1 MLAILRDTGLGYILG
16 LFSPTRDE
24 TLYLEPTSLRW
35 QYQPHEA
42 PNGRRGFPQNCI
54 IVTDR
59 STPNRSSHPR
69 GRNSQLSKR
78 DGDFVEKVE
87 EGTTDNAVGWY
98 GLDDPEVG
106 PILGLKDVQPEL

>member
-16 LFSPTRDE
+16 LFSPTHDE
-24 TLYLEPTSLRW
+24 TLYVEPTSLIW
-35 QYQPHEA
+35 PYQRHEA
-42 PNGRRGFPQNCI
+42 PNGRRGVPQNCI

-59 STPNRSSHPR
+59 STPNRSSHPS
-69 GRNSQLSKR
+69 GRNSQLSER